1 MFKNG
6 FQVVSKNLYFL
17 VSRLDPFFWD
27 LGILWVLFGCFLV
40 SLEVLLR
47 GICSQKLKKNIGFL
61 RFLNIVAL
69 GFLIH
74 LRGLLVSS
82 WLLLG
87 CFGLKMGSKVGSIF
101 AQL

>member
-6 FQVVSKNLYFL
+6 LKVVSKNLYFL

-40 SLEVLLR
+40 SLELFLR
-47 GICSQKLKKNIGFL
+47 GMCSQKLEKNISFL
-61 RFLNIVAL
+61 RFLIIAAL

-74 LRGLLVSS
+74 LMGVLVSS

-87 CFGLKMGSKVGSIF
+87 CFGFKMGS
-101 AQL
+101 